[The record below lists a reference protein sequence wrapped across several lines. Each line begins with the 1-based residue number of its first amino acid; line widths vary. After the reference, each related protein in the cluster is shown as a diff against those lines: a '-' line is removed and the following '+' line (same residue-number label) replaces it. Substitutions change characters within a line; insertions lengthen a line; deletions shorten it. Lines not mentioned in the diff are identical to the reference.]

1 MIHPKGVMLRTP
13 GVLLFNPLPILL
25 IENLSLCLA
34 LFGRHW
40 LLGVH
45 NCASCSGCASTLSIF
60 ICWGYEILYSGRKSS
75 HWCFPVSVCES
86 DTIEE
91 SSEFKSPS
99 IPKIVRHR
107 SGPWDSEDHWRD
119 GLSLL
124 SVERHRNGFLCLS
137 WSGQVDSAQ
146 QPTPRGKYVHMQY
159 VCRKYVANFL
169 LTQEFQAICSQL
181 VLVLCWWNILRR
193 CCCVALTGP
202 ELTAVLLRPI
212 PPLVTFQYIIEIWFT

>member
-1 MIHPKGVMLRTP
+1 MGLWRPLERWSFSAVRGKTP
-13 GVLLFNPLPILL
+13 
-25 IENLSLCLA
+25 
-34 LFGRHW
+34 
-40 LLGVH
+40 
-45 NCASCSGCASTLSIF
+45 
-60 ICWGYEILYSGRKSS
+60 
-75 HWCFPVSVCES
+75 
-86 DTIEE
+86 
-91 SSEFKSPS
+91 
-99 IPKIVRHR
+99 
-107 SGPWDSEDHWRD
+107 
-119 GLSLL
+119 
-124 SVERHRNGFLCLS
+124 FLCLS

-212 PPLVTFQYIIEIWFT
+212 PPLVYIYFNILLRYDLHNIKCKCHTFKIHSPSFGLFTKLRHYQHNLILEHFYHPTEKLPPRGQSFWSALGSLPIFLQPG

>member
-75 HWCFPVSVCES
+75 HWCFPVSVCEG

-124 SVERHRNGFLCLS
+124 SVERPHFYACHEVARLTLLSNPHPEGSMYICSMYVGSMWPTSCSPRSSKLFVLS
-137 WSGQVDSAQ
+137 WFWFCVDE
-146 QPTPRGKYVHMQY
+146 TFWEG
-159 VCRKYVANFL
+159 VA
-169 LTQEFQAICSQL
+169 
-181 VLVLCWWNILRR
+181 V
-193 CCCVALTGP
+193 
-202 ELTAVLLRPI
+202 
-212 PPLVTFQYIIEIWFT
+212 